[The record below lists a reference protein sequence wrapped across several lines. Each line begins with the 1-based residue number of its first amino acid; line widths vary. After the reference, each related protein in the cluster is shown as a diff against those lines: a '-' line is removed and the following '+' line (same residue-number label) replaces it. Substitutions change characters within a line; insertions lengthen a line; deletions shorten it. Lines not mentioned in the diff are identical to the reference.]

1 MFDLEH
7 PDITAALRTGYPRY
21 AVGETPDT
29 MEARMAYAEETMM
42 DFFKFLVT
50 EDPEVLERYCEANS
64 RDYKDWRQG

>member
-29 MEARMAYAEETMM
+29 MEARIQYAEETQLE
-42 DFFKFLVT
+42 FFKWLLIQ
-50 EDPEVLERYCEANS
+50 DPELFGRYCEEHE
-64 RDYKDWRQG
+64 RDYREWRQG